1 MYSCRSR
8 YPERLEVQS
17 LQILCYCSGYLQL
30 TQLQGKNS
38 SLPSWRCPRARISE
52 GHVITLG
59 MGQSCA
65 NDNLGDKFS
74 MEMWQIQV
82 KAGNL
87 CSSTLPPLGSMEYFC
102 RGQHEVQ
109 FFSVADYEAW
119 KAGGLYPLQRLIPE
133 VHRHGKRI
141 NGHFRNLNWRY
152 LPYIRHY
159 KAYIGPM

>member
-1 MYSCRSR
+1 MLLQ
-8 YPERLEVQS
+8 RLPPAHS
-17 LQILCYCSGYLQL
+17 
-30 TQLQGKNS
+30 T
-38 SLPSWRCPRARISE
+38 PRKE
-52 GHVITLG
+52 FITPIVKVSK
-59 MGQSCA
+59 GQ
-65 NDNLGDKFS
+65 NLRRTCHYFGDGPI
-74 MEMWQIQV
+74 MCQV

-87 CSSTLPPLGSMEYFC
+87 CSSSLPPLGSMEYFC

-159 KAYIGPM
+159 KAYFSGLCKGMPQNMANNMVLTYLHFRILKISH